1 MTPIDLSGVLSL
13 TCIRSYD
20 KAGKSGYC
28 SHEASRQ
35 FSGEEHSIDSTQ
47 RLLRAVLLLNETF
60 VRARSD
66 SAVLLDALFAAR
78 HLPTLQQ
85 EVHTLLSE
93 LSLVGVRSTPHHR
106 KRTPQSRGNDN
117 VGEYRKTGQSGHD
130 HRLDLVR
137 SGDFDEYLWS
147 GGTLS
152 RCEVQADGRR
162 TFGPTPTQRGG
173 TWRRSP
179 PAFPMWDLPSTSDT
193 RPPRVLQH

>member
-20 KAGKSGYC
+20 KTGKSGYC

-93 LSLVGVRSTPHHR
+93 LSLVGVRNTPHHR
-106 KRTPQSRGNDN
+106 KRTPQTSGRSRGNDN
-117 VGEYRKTGQSGHD
+117 NFGGYRKTDS
-130 HRLDLVR
+130 LVTITVSIWCDQGLR
-137 SGDFDEYLWS
+137 
-147 GGTLS
+147 
-152 RCEVQADGRR
+152 
-162 TFGPTPTQRGG
+162 
-173 TWRRSP
+173 
-179 PAFPMWDLPSTSDT
+179 
-193 RPPRVLQH
+193 